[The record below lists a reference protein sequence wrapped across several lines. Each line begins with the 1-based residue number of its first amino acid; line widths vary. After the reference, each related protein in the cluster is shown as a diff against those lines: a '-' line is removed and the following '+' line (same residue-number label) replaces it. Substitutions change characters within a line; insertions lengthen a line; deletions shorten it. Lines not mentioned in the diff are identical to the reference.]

1 MILFLIFRIIF
12 RIVRIY
18 FQLWLEWRGKDVVT
32 CHSMFAS
39 TNIWSKHTYLNSFKQ
54 SIFKPKKVTVCF
66 RSWCVVLYC
75 KFNRKSQHH
84 PDLNKQTY
92 HQGKYSN
99 IYLHYHKMDCSLL
112 LKRINIMYILVYTV
126 LLWVPFS
133 CELFQRFHS
142 FVFNWL

>member
-1 MILFLIFRIIF
+1 M
-12 RIVRIY
+12 Y
-18 FQLWLEWRGKDVVT
+18 FQLSLERRRRRRHNMPLNVCVNQYLEQT
-32 CHSMFAS
+32 Y
-39 TNIWSKHTYLNSFKQ
+39 TYLNSFKQ
-54 SIFKPKKVTVCF
+54 GIFKPKKVTVCF

>member
-1 MILFLIFRIIF
+1 
-12 RIVRIY
+12 
-18 FQLWLEWRGKDVVT
+18 
-32 CHSMFAS
+32 MFAS

-66 RSWCVVLYC
+66 RSWCVVLCC

-92 HQGKYSN
+92 HQGKYIN

-112 LKRINIMYILVYTV
+112 LKRINIMYILVYTCIYACIYFISSLCLYTCIYSYV
-126 LLWVPFS
+126 KDFS
-133 CELFQRFHS
+133 ISKFLS
-142 FVFNWL
+142 FVSS